1 MDRYNV
7 GRLCLAQKNSHFIVT
22 NWGNKEKIRE
32 AWAIS
37 QALTAALKDRMQEL
51 EGHGN
56 TDGNGGTFLG
66 IRD

>member
-7 GRLCLAQKNSHFIVT
+7 GRLALTQKGSHFIVT
-22 NWGNKEKIRE
+22 NWDNEDKIRE

-37 QALTAALKDRMQEL
+37 QALTAALRDRMREL

-56 TDGNGGTFLG
+56 TGGNGGTFLG